1 MLTDLNLTRV
11 FVAIYEA
18 GSLTAAGR
26 RLLVT
31 QSYAESRLWVWRDA
45 GFLK

>member
-18 GSLTAAGR
+18 GSLTAYDEAGDG
-26 RLLVT
+26 LSIFSTETPLP
-31 QSYAESRLWVWRDA
+31 SSP
-45 GFLK
+45 